1 MNQPHKW
8 YQNNAAIVLFLILIF
23 PIGLYLMWK
32 YGTWSSKT
40 KWIITGI
47 VFSIIII
54 GGVTNNSEK
63 KIPQTNQ
70 VNKQGSVVA
79 TSKPVQA
86 TLIPSPQPTR
96 DPSKITYDDAKKALF
111 LAGFGYKLNLEKVE
125 NMDKYIEFIDNG
137 TGNIDLFGTKN
148 NITMIR
154 IDLNNSSIDKHL
166 VDLPSLLDEI
176 VQDKG
181 VAKIWL
187 VTQIQSFLT
196 TQGEYFEETSLYF
209 HEAKKVFD
217 NKDVWIMYSKSS
229 TSDYKT
235 STLEI
240 KIK

>member
-1 MNQPHKW
+1 MDQPHKW
-8 YQNNAAIVLFLILIF
+8 YQNSTAIILFLVLFF
-23 PIGLYLMWK
+23 PVGLYLMWK
-32 YGTWSSKT
+32 YGKWSSKT

-47 VFSIIII
+47 VFFVLII
-54 GGVTNNSEK
+54 GGSTNNSEK
-63 KIPQTNQ
+63 KIPQSNQ
-70 VNKQGSVVA
+70 VNKQEPVNI
-79 TSKPVQA
+79 TSKAVQ
-86 TLIPSPQPTR
+86 TTSIPSPQPTR
-96 DPSKITYDDAKKALF
+96 DQNKITYDDARKALL
-111 LAGFGYKLNLEKVE
+111 LAGLDYKLNLEKVE
-125 NMDKYIEFIDNG
+125 NTDKYMGFIDNG
-137 TGNIDLFGTKN
+137 TGNINLFGTKD
-148 NITMIR
+148 NITDIT
-154 IDLNNSSIDKHL
+154 INLNKSSIDKHL

-187 VTQIQSFLT
+187 ATQIQSFLI
-196 TQGEYFEETSLYF
+196 TQGEYFEETGLYF